1 MTVRAVSAG
10 TTIAGMLVLAGMQC
24 AAAQTTLTIESWRSD
39 DAAVWNDV
47 ILPAFMK
54 AHPDIKVVF
63 SPTVAAQF
71 NSALNAKLE
80 GGTAGDLITCRPFDI
95 SLNLYNR
102 GYLANLNDLPGMKYF
117 SDQARGAWS
126 TDDGSVS
133 YCVPMASTI
142 LGFIY
147 NADVFEELGLK
158 APTTMDE
165 FHAVLEAIKAN
176 GEYAPLAFGLG
187 DAWVTPLLAFHN
199 MAANYFGG
207 EDGRQAIL
215 DGKLK
220 LTDPSFVSL
229 LTEVAGWKNYLADGA
244 EVQKNA
250 DSRQLFLL
258 ERAAIYPAGSWD
270 IAPLTKEADFALGA
284 FRAPVQAAGDKC
296 YINDHTDIGIGLN
309 SKSPNAEQAR
319 VFLDWIASPEFASL
333 YANALPGFFPLS
345 NTPVATD
352 NALTSTF
359 ASWRQECGSTIRFSY
374 QYLSRGEPTLEN
386 DISRVTNL
394 MMRGEMTPEAA
405 AAEMQGGLDKWYKPR
420 NP

>member
-1 MTVRAVSAG
+1 MMVRGIAAG
-10 TTIAGMLVLAGMQC
+10 ATFTGMLVLAGTHL

-63 SPTVAAQF
+63 SPTVAAQY

-95 SLNLYNR
+95 SLNLYNQ
-102 GYLANLNDLPGMKYF
+102 GYLSSLNDLPGMANF
-117 SDQARGAWS
+117 STQARGAWS

-142 LGFIY
+142 LGFMY

-158 APTTMDE
+158 PPATIDE
-165 FHAVLEAIKAN
+165 FHAVLEAIKSN
-176 GEYAPLAFGLG
+176 GQYAPLAFGLG

-220 LTDPSFVSL
+220 LTDAPFVKL
-229 LTEVAGWKNYLADGA
+229 LTEVSGWKNYVADGA

-270 IAPLTKEADFALGA
+270 IAPLTKEADFKVGA

-309 SKSPNAEQAR
+309 AKSPNAAQAR
-319 VFLDWIASPEFASL
+319 TFLDWIASTEFASL
-333 YANALPGFFPLS
+333 YANSLPGFFPLS
-345 NTPVATD
+345 NTPVAAE
-352 NALTSTF
+352 NELTSTF

-374 QYLSRGEPTLEN
+374 QYLSRGDPTLEN

-394 MMRGEMTPEAA
+394 MLRGQITPEAA

>member
-1 MTVRAVSAG
+1 MTFRAVWNGAALAG
-10 TTIAGMLVLAGMQC
+10 LLVLGSAQL
-24 AAAQTTLTIESWRSD
+24 AASQTTLNIESWRSD
-39 DAAVWNDV
+39 DATLWNDV

-54 AHPDIKVVF
+54 EHPDIKVVF
-63 SPTVAAQF
+63 TPTVAAQY

-102 GYLANLNDLPGMKYF
+102 GYLASLNDLPGLRNF
-117 SDQARGAWS
+117 DQQARGAWS
-126 TDDGSVS
+126 TDDGSVT

-147 NADVFEELGLK
+147 NADIFDELGLK
-158 APTTMDE
+158 APATMDE
-165 FHAVLEAIKAN
+165 FHAVLDAIKAN
-176 GEYAPLAFGLG
+176 GHYAPLAFGLG

-199 MAANYFGG
+199 LAANYFGG
-207 EDGRQAIL
+207 EEGRQAIL

-220 LTDPSFVSL
+220 FTDPPFVKL
-229 LTEVAGWKNYLADGA
+229 LTEVASWKNYLADGA

-270 IAPLTKEADFALGA
+270 IAPLTKEASFKLGA
-284 FRAPVQAAGDKC
+284 FHAPAQAAGDKC
-296 YINDHTDIGIGLN
+296 YINDHADIGIGLN
-309 SKSPNAEQAR
+309 AKSPNAAQAR
-319 VFLDWIASPEFASL
+319 TFLDWVASPEFASL

-345 NTPVATD
+345 KTPVAAD
-352 NALTSTF
+352 NKLTSTF

-394 MMRGEMTPEAA
+394 MLRGQITPEAA
-405 AAEMQGGLDKWYKPR
+405 AADIQSGLDKWYKPR
-420 NP
+420 GQ